1 MIMVH
6 IYNTGII
13 LTLLIYGIYGGV
25 MLYYSKH
32 DYNSKHNNKYFDF
45 SSYSVNTIIYSV
57 FWPITIIYIIIT
69 IIVYMICILINKHG
83 KK

>member
-1 MIMVH
+1 MIMMH

-13 LTLLIYGIYGGV
+13 LTLLIYGIYGGI
-25 MLYYSKH
+25 MLYYNKH
-32 DYNSKHNNKYFDF
+32 ENKYFDF

-57 FWPITIIYIIIT
+57 FWPITIIYILII
-69 IIVYMICILINKHG
+69 IIVYMICILVKKYG